1 MVPSDGPLVCAGQG
15 EQRSRPQQSYYRRA
29 LSLTSLAGVARLP
42 QVSIPLGRTPD
53 SPVGLS
59 LISAYGQDLF
69 LTAAAVEIGRALEAS
84 A

>member
-1 MVPSDGPLVCAGQG
+1 
-15 EQRSRPQQSYYRRA
+15 

-59 LISAYGQDLF
+59 LIGAYGQDLF
-69 LTAAAVEIGRALEAS
+69 LTAAAVEIGRTLEAS